1 MKFKE
6 ATASESSKD
15 FLRLKDGESV
25 KGVLRGE
32 PYEFRVHWIS
42 GHPEACTGEQCPHC
56 KAGNKAKFR
65 FRVNFIVRGED
76 GKFTPRILEQ
86 GWKMY
91 KDLNGLNTEYDLERS
106 VIKIT
111 RSGSGL
117 NDTTYAVVPL
127 PNGQVTD
134 ATLNEIAP
142 LKLLDLAKV
151 ETAAVVGEVHE
162 DDQIPF

>member
-6 ATASESSKD
+6 ATASESAKD
-15 FLRLKDGESV
+15 FVRLKDGESV

-32 PYEFRVHWIS
+32 PYEFRTHWI
-42 GHPEACTGEQCPHC
+42 GQRTELCTGPECVNC
-56 KAGNKAKFR
+56 KAGSKSSFR

-76 GKFTPRILEQ
+76 GKFTPRIFEQ

-91 KDLNGLNTEYDLERS
+91 KDLNGLNTEYDLERT

-111 RSGSGL
+111 RHGAGK

-134 ATLNEIAP
+134 AMLNEIAP

-151 ETAAVVGEVHE
+151 ETAAVTEENHDSSEV
-162 DDQIPF
+162 PF